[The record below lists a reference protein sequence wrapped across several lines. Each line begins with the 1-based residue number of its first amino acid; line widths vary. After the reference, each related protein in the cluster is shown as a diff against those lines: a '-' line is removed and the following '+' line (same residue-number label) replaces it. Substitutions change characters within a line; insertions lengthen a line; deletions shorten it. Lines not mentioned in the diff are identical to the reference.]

1 MGQEPPNE
9 GADTPPRLYTLL
21 MRRILPL
28 IFIALV
34 FLAGIGLVAYPMVSN
49 TLYERNQSTVRAEYD
64 ETVARAEQS
73 ELEEALELARDY
85 NRQLLEGS
93 VFLTDPFDPDLQL
106 DPTVEP
112 YADLLNLEGDGMMGY
127 VEVPKIDVYLP
138 IYHGTTGEVLEKGVG
153 HLQNTSLPVGG
164 ESSHAVLTGH
174 TGLSGKRLFT
184 DLTEVEVG
192 DVFYLHIL
200 GQTLAYQV
208 DRIDIVEPDDT
219 ELLQVE
225 TGEDLVT
232 LVTCYPYGVNTQ
244 RLLVRGIRIP
254 YEEAVEQQALQ
265 GTMDQ
270 GDSVWV
276 QQYRKAI
283 LVCVAVYMPLTV
295 VILLLLLRRRK
306 KRERQKQTP

>member
-1 MGQEPPNE
+1 
-9 GADTPPRLYTLL
+9 

-28 IFIALV
+28 IFIALI
-34 FLAGIGLVAYPMVSN
+34 FLAGIVLVVYPMVSN
-49 TLYERNQSTVRAEYD
+49 TLYERDQSTVLAEYD
-64 ETVARAEQS
+64 ETVAQAEQS

-93 VFLTDPFDPDLQL
+93 VFLTDPFDPNLQL
-106 DPTVEP
+106 DPTVKP

-138 IYHGTTGEVLEKGVG
+138 IYHGTTSEVLEKGVG

-164 ESSHAVLTGH
+164 ESTHAVLTGH

-208 DRIDIVEPDDT
+208 DRIDIVDPDDT
-219 ELLQVE
+219 ALLQVE

-232 LVTCYPYGVNTQ
+232 LVTCYPYGINTQ
-244 RLLVRGIRIP
+244 RLLVRGTRIS
-254 YEEAVEQQALQ
+254 YEEAVEQQVAQ
-265 GTMDQ
+265 GTMSP

-276 QQYRKAI
+276 RQYRKAI
-283 LVCVAVYMPLTV
+283 LVCVAVYVPLTAV
-295 VILLLLLRRRK
+295 VVLLLLRRRK
-306 KRERQKQTP
+306 KSERQAQDP

>member
-1 MGQEPPNE
+1 
-9 GADTPPRLYTLL
+9 

-28 IFIALV
+28 IFIALI
-34 FLAGIGLVAYPMVSN
+34 FLAGIGLVVYPMVSN
-49 TLYERNQSTVRAEYD
+49 TLYERDQSTVLAEYD
-64 ETVARAEQS
+64 ETVAQAEQS

-93 VFLTDPFDPDLQL
+93 VFLTDPFDPNLQL
-106 DPTVEP
+106 DPTVKP

-138 IYHGTTGEVLEKGVG
+138 IYHGTTSEVLEKGVG

-164 ESSHAVLTGH
+164 ESTHAVLTGH

-208 DRIDIVEPDDT
+208 DRIDIVDPDDT
-219 ELLQVE
+219 ALLQVE

-232 LVTCYPYGVNTQ
+232 LVTCYPYGINTQ
-244 RLLVRGIRIP
+244 RLLVRGTRIS

-276 QQYRKAI
+276 RQYRKAI
-283 LVCVAVYMPLTV
+283 LVCVAVYVPLTSV
-295 VILLLLLRRRK
+295 VVLLLLRRRK
-306 KRERQKQTP
+306 KSERQAQDP

>member
-1 MGQEPPNE
+1 
-9 GADTPPRLYTLL
+9 

-28 IFIALV
+28 IFIALI
-34 FLAGIGLVAYPMVSN
+34 FLAGISLVVYPMVSN
-49 TLYERNQSTVRAEYD
+49 TLYERDQSTVLAEYD
-64 ETVARAEQS
+64 ENVAQAEQS
-73 ELEEALELARDY
+73 ELEEALKLARDY

-93 VFLTDPFDPDLQL
+93 VFLTDPFDPNLQL
-106 DPTVEP
+106 DPTVKP

-208 DRIDIVEPDDT
+208 DRIDIVDPDDT
-219 ELLQVE
+219 ALLQVE

-232 LVTCYPYGVNTQ
+232 LVTCYPYGINTQ
-244 RLLVRGIRIP
+244 RLLVRGTRIS

-276 QQYRKAI
+276 RQYRKAI
-283 LVCVAVYMPLTV
+283 LVCVAVYVPLTAV
-295 VILLLLLRRRK
+295 VVLLLLRRRK
-306 KRERQKQTP
+306 KSERQAQDP

>member
-1 MGQEPPNE
+1 
-9 GADTPPRLYTLL
+9 

-28 IFIALV
+28 IFIALI
-34 FLAGIGLVAYPMVSN
+34 FLAGIGLVVYPMVSN
-49 TLYERNQSTVRAEYD
+49 TLYERNQSTVLAEYD
-64 ETVARAEQS
+64 ETVAQAEQS
-73 ELEEALELARDY
+73 QLEEALELARDY

-93 VFLTDPFDPDLQL
+93 VFLTDPFDPNLQL
-106 DPTVEP
+106 DPTVKP

-138 IYHGTTGEVLEKGVG
+138 IYHGTTSQVLEKGVG

-164 ESSHAVLTGH
+164 ESTHTVLTGH

-200 GQTLAYQV
+200 GQTLAYQL
-208 DRIDIVEPDDT
+208 DRIDIVDPDDT

-232 LVTCYPYGVNTQ
+232 LVTCYPYGINTQ
-244 RLLVRGIRIP
+244 RLLVRGTRIS
-254 YEEAVEQQALQ
+254 YEEAVEQQELQ

-270 GDSVWV
+270 GDSVWMR
-276 QQYRKAI
+276 QYRKAI
-283 LVCVAVYMPLTV
+283 LVCVAVYVPLTV
-295 VILLLLLRRRK
+295 VVVLLLLHRRK
-306 KRERQKQTP
+306 KSARQGQDP

>member
-1 MGQEPPNE
+1 
-9 GADTPPRLYTLL
+9 

-28 IFIALV
+28 IFIALI
-34 FLAGIGLVAYPMVSN
+34 FLAGIVLVVYPMVSN
-49 TLYERNQSTVRAEYD
+49 TLYERDQSTVLAEYD
-64 ETVARAEQS
+64 ETVAQAEQS

-93 VFLTDPFDPDLQL
+93 VFLTDPFDPNLQL
-106 DPTVEP
+106 DPTVKP

-138 IYHGTTGEVLEKGVG
+138 IYHGTTSEVLEKGVG

-164 ESSHAVLTGH
+164 ESTHAVLTGH

-208 DRIDIVEPDDT
+208 DRIDIVDPDDT
-219 ELLQVE
+219 ALLQVE

-232 LVTCYPYGVNTQ
+232 LVTCYPYGINTQ
-244 RLLVRGIRIP
+244 RLLVRGTRIS
-254 YEEAVEQQALQ
+254 YEEAVEQQAAQ
-265 GTMDQ
+265 GTMSP

-276 QQYRKAI
+276 RQYRKAI
-283 LVCVAVYMPLTV
+283 LVCVAVYVPLTAV
-295 VILLLLLRRRK
+295 VVLLLLRRRK
-306 KRERQKQTP
+306 KSERQAQDP

>member
-1 MGQEPPNE
+1 
-9 GADTPPRLYTLL
+9 

-28 IFIALV
+28 IFIALI
-34 FLAGIGLVAYPMVSN
+34 FLAGIGLVVYPMVSN
-49 TLYERNQSTVRAEYD
+49 TLYERDQSTVLAEYD
-64 ETVARAEQS
+64 ETVAQAEQS

-93 VFLTDPFDPDLQL
+93 VFLTDPFDPNLQL
-106 DPTVEP
+106 DPTVKP

-127 VEVPKIDVYLP
+127 VEVPKIDAYLP
-138 IYHGTTGEVLEKGVG
+138 IYHGTTSEVLEKGVG

-164 ESSHAVLTGH
+164 ESTHAVLTGH

-208 DRIDIVEPDDT
+208 DRIDIVDPDDT
-219 ELLQVE
+219 ALLQVE

-232 LVTCYPYGVNTQ
+232 LVTCYPYGINTQ
-244 RLLVRGIRIP
+244 RLLVRGTRIS
-254 YEEAVEQQALQ
+254 YEEAVEQQAAQ
-265 GTMDQ
+265 GTMSP

-276 QQYRKAI
+276 RQYRKAI
-283 LVCVAVYMPLTV
+283 LVCVAVYVPLTAV
-295 VILLLLLRRRK
+295 VVLLLLRRRK
-306 KRERQKQTP
+306 KSERQAQDP

>member
-1 MGQEPPNE
+1 
-9 GADTPPRLYTLL
+9 

-28 IFIALV
+28 IFIALI
-34 FLAGIGLVAYPMVSN
+34 FLAGIGLVVYPMVSN
-49 TLYERNQSTVRAEYD
+49 TLYERDQSTVLAEYD
-64 ETVARAEQS
+64 ETVAQAEQS

-93 VFLTDPFDPDLQL
+93 VFLTDPFDPNLQL
-106 DPTVEP
+106 DPTVKP

-138 IYHGTTGEVLEKGVG
+138 IYHGTTSEVLEKGVG

-208 DRIDIVEPDDT
+208 DRIDIVDPDDT
-219 ELLQVE
+219 ALLQVE

-232 LVTCYPYGVNTQ
+232 LVTCYPYGINTQ
-244 RLLVRGIRIP
+244 RLLVRGVRISC
-254 YEEAVEQQALQ
+254 EEAVEQQALQ

-276 QQYRKAI
+276 RQYRKAI
-283 LVCVAVYMPLTV
+283 LVCVAVYVPLTAV
-295 VILLLLLRRRK
+295 VVLLLLRRRK
-306 KRERQKQTP
+306 KSERQAQDP

>member
-1 MGQEPPNE
+1 
-9 GADTPPRLYTLL
+9 

-28 IFIALV
+28 IFIALI
-34 FLAGIGLVAYPMVSN
+34 FLAGIGLVVYPMVSN
-49 TLYERNQSTVRAEYD
+49 TLYERDQSTVLAEYD
-64 ETVARAEQS
+64 ETVAQAEQS

-93 VFLTDPFDPDLQL
+93 VFLTDPFDPNLQL
-106 DPTVEP
+106 DPTVKP

-138 IYHGTTGEVLEKGVG
+138 IYHGTTSEVLEKGVG

-164 ESSHAVLTGH
+164 ESTHAVLTGH

-208 DRIDIVEPDDT
+208 DRIDIVDPDDT
-219 ELLQVE
+219 ALLQVE

-232 LVTCYPYGVNTQ
+232 LVTCYPYGINTQ
-244 RLLVRGIRIP
+244 RLLVRGTRIS

-270 GDSVWV
+270 GDSVWMR
-276 QQYRKAI
+276 QYRKAI
-283 LVCVAVYMPLTV
+283 LVCVAVYVPLTAV
-295 VILLLLLRRRK
+295 VVLLLLRRRK
-306 KRERQKQTP
+306 KSERQAQAP

>member
-1 MGQEPPNE
+1 
-9 GADTPPRLYTLL
+9 

-28 IFIALV
+28 IFIALI
-34 FLAGIGLVAYPMVSN
+34 FLAGIGLVVYPMVSN
-49 TLYERNQSTVRAEYD
+49 TLYERDQSTVLAEYD
-64 ETVARAEQS
+64 ETVAQAEQS

-93 VFLTDPFDPDLQL
+93 VFLTDPFDPNLQL
-106 DPTVEP
+106 DPTVKP

-127 VEVPKIDVYLP
+127 VEVPKIDAYLP
-138 IYHGTTGEVLEKGVG
+138 IYHGTTSEVLEKGVG

-164 ESSHAVLTGH
+164 ESTHAVLTGH

-208 DRIDIVEPDDT
+208 DRIDIVDPDDT
-219 ELLQVE
+219 ALLQVE

-232 LVTCYPYGVNTQ
+232 LVTCYPYGINTQ
-244 RLLVRGIRIP
+244 RLLVRGTRIS

-270 GDSVWV
+270 GDSVWMR
-276 QQYRKAI
+276 QYRKAI
-283 LVCVAVYMPLTV
+283 LVCVAVYVPLTAV
-295 VILLLLLRRRK
+295 VVLLLLRRRK
-306 KRERQKQTP
+306 KSERQAQDP

>member
-1 MGQEPPNE
+1 
-9 GADTPPRLYTLL
+9 

-28 IFIALV
+28 IFIALI
-34 FLAGIGLVAYPMVSN
+34 FLAGIGLVVYPMVSN
-49 TLYERNQSTVRAEYD
+49 TLYERDQSTVLAEYD
-64 ETVARAEQS
+64 ETVAQAEQS

-93 VFLTDPFDPDLQL
+93 VFLTDPFDPNLQL
-106 DPTVEP
+106 DPTVKP

-164 ESSHAVLTGH
+164 ESTHAVLTGH

-208 DRIDIVEPDDT
+208 DRIDIVDPDDT
-219 ELLQVE
+219 ALLQVE

-232 LVTCYPYGVNTQ
+232 LVTCYPYGINTQ
-244 RLLVRGIRIP
+244 RLLVRGTRIS

-276 QQYRKAI
+276 RQYRKAI
-283 LVCVAVYMPLTV
+283 LVCVAVYVPLTSV
-295 VILLLLLRRRK
+295 VVLLLLRRRK
-306 KRERQKQTP
+306 KSERQAQDP